1 MFYLTLGLSLHNEQ
15 NSPEDV
21 RLDVG
26 WENTTDE
33 PIFNG
38 SWERQPT
45 NESQRILTVS
55 RIGYGVSS
63 LRTSFDLYYLHM
75 LCTHVDQ

>member
-1 MFYLTLGLSLHNEQ
+1 MTPLDNTQHTNIGVLG
-15 NSPEDV
+15 
-21 RLDVG
+21 LDVG
-26 WENTTDE
+26 WEKATDE

-45 NESQRILTVS
+45 NGSQRIFTVS
-55 RIGYGVSS
+55 KIGYGVSR

-75 LCTHVDQ
+75 LL